1 MALTETDFQEVRY
14 VLLDTIAGK
23 AVTMLSALEETE
35 KQVTDLTS
43 ELVAGTRALSD
54 AKHRAETEDGLHDQ
68 LAKTIAGLTA
78 AQERVKEALFHAATA
93 LHHGNAI
100 NLINFEAIRN
110 ES

>member
-1 MALTETDFQEVRY
+1 MFTENDYREVRY
-14 VLLDTIAGK
+14 VLLDTVAGK
-23 AVTMLSALEETE
+23 AVAMIAALEETE

-43 ELVAGTRALSD
+43 KLVAQTRALPD
-54 AKHRAETEDGLHDQ
+54 AKQRVETEDTMHDQ

-100 NLINFEAIRN
+100 NMINFEAIHN